1 MARCDNLTMGRDLTK
16 RVGEALNLQF
26 IKDVQINTSVE
37 SSTAELTVTILLTE
51 EQEKKIIGE
60 G

>member
-16 RVGEALNLQF
+16 KVGEALNLQF

-37 SSTAELTVTILLTE
+37 SNAELTVTILLTE

>member
-1 MARCDNLTMGRDLTK
+1 MAHRDSFTLGRDLTK

-37 SSTAELTVTILLTE
+37 SSAELTVTILLTE